1 MNALFAVST
10 TTGRIR
16 KQNQDRFYL
25 NGRTMP
31 TQQENCSLA
40 GLSRAKEQVFSVCD
54 GMGGEEYGEIAAQLA
69 VEALGQMPPEALRGD
84 WSEYLRRANDLIL
97 RFARERQVRAGT
109 TFAGL
114 SLRGN
119 QLSALNVGDSRIYLI
134 REGKIT
140 QLSRDHTEFQAMVE
154 AGIFAPSDFHKTSAH
169 NRLTQY
175 LGVDPRELE
184 PEPHRVELK
193 AKENDRYVLCTD
205 GLYGAVSDEDIQRI
219 AVRETNPAVACDALV
234 RMAEEQGSRDNIT
247 VLLVCLEGR
256 RRREKKGFHGIFGT
270 RGKRELG
277 RREGRR

>member
-69 VEALGQMPPEALRGD
+69 VEALGQVPPEALRGD
-84 WSEYLRRANDLIL
+84 WSEYIRRANDLIL

-119 QLSALNVGDSRIYLI
+119 HLSALNVGDSRIYLI

-154 AGIFAPSDFHKTSAH
+154 AGIFAPSDFH
-169 NRLTQY
+169 NQFFC
-175 LGVDPRELE
+175 LGIRRKPLQFTHLYPSFISCKKDSILLWSIVIHLHCKQNEL
-184 PEPHRVELK
+184 
-193 AKENDRYVLCTD
+193 NC
-205 GLYGAVSDEDIQRI
+205 Q
-219 AVRETNPAVACDALV
+219 
-234 RMAEEQGSRDNIT
+234 
-247 VLLVCLEGR
+247 
-256 RRREKKGFHGIFGT
+256 
-270 RGKRELG
+270 
-277 RREGRR
+277 